1 MSKVISVSVS
11 DEMYNWIMNLDME
24 ERKVLWKEL
33 RNKIRD
39 IKEGRIELTEQERT
53 EILADL
59 ERWCRERWGEKKE
72 V

>member
-1 MSKVISVSVS
+1 
-11 DEMYNWIMNLDME
+11 ME